1 MIISE
6 TYNLIPEIKMVVCLN
21 TSKDAFRPQCVILQ
35 NQKINNEY
43 MLYLFSIVAAHLYA
57 LLKSLHSM
65 IALKNSEKSTQ
76 KL

>member
-1 MIISE
+1 MIISGS
-6 TYNLIPEIKMVVCLN
+6 YNLIPKIKMVVCLN
-21 TSKDAFRPQCVILQ
+21 TSTEAFRPQCVILQ

-43 MLYLFSIVAAHLYA
+43 ILYLFSIVAAHLYA

-65 IALKNSEKSTQ
+65 IALKNSEKSIQ